1 MVKIEI
7 EESKLTDLL
16 NKLDDAN
23 AERKILKS
31 SVIKIMDLLGLIDK
45 ETGGLKEDIA
55 SGEESF
61 VPSMLKALGDVVSM
75 LTKSSLP
82 SFMGGGDK
90 AKQALTDKFYFIQEL
105 LPIINKYSLND
116 NG

>member
-1 MVKIEI
+1 
-7 EESKLTDLL
+7 LL
-16 NKLDDAN
+16 NQLDEAN

-45 ETGGLKEDIA
+45 ETGGLKQEIV

-75 LTKSSLP
+75 LTKSSVP
-82 SFMGGGDK
+82 SWMGGGDK
-90 AKQALTDKFYFIQEL
+90 AKQALADKFYFIQEL
-105 LPIINKYSLND
+105 LPIINKYSTNEH
-116 NG
+116 G